1 MFHTSERSPKPQPV
15 GEIRVM
21 VSPKPRPLC
30 APIAQSAHRRF
41 TLKAPTLTFTSA
53 VTGLVIIAATTLS
66 TIHAT
71 ERKTMDLGNF
81 SVSLTVKDIK
91 AAKAFYEKLDFKE
104 VGGKLEQNW
113 IVLQNGNAKIGLF
126 QGMFDKNIMT
136 FNPGWTPDKQTLKDF
151 QDVRELQRTLKARG
165 ISMTTEADET
175 TLGPAHFTL
184 TDPDG
189 NMLLFDQHVPSPK
202 R

>member
-1 MFHTSERSPKPQPV
+1 MHHAAPDQGLPK
-15 GEIRVM
+15 GGF
-21 VSPKPRPLC
+21 PLK
-30 APIAQSAHRRF
+30 S
-41 TLKAPTLTFTSA
+41 LKLPFAAALACTA
-53 VTGLVIIAATTLS
+53 IVAATALPT
-66 TIHAT
+66 THAT

-136 FNPGWTPDKQTLKDF
+136 FNPGWTQDKQTLKDF

-165 ISMTTEADET
+165 LSPTTEADEAT
-175 TLGPAHFTL
+175 QGPAHFTL

-189 NMLLFDQHVPSPK
+189 NVLLFDQHVPSPK